1 MNLTN
6 KTRSNIWLVL
16 VILSL
21 VCVVSRGVDIASG
34 DKEWWHLVSTIVMTI
49 FCTRF
54 YLCYRRKAKLE
65 H

>member
-6 KTRSNIWLVL
+6 KTRSYIWLVFA
-16 VILSL
+16 ILSL
-21 VCVVSRGVDIASG
+21 FCVVSRAIDTATG
-34 DKEWWHLVSTIVMTI
+34 DKEWCHLVTTIVITA

-54 YLCYRRKAKLE
+54 YLCYRRKAKLK